1 MPATLRDAVW
11 LVMLICKTAPLGL
24 DHGSVPD
31 WYQIRIPVRKAA
43 GVSIHLTPAE
53 DFSPG
58 IAQI

>member
-31 WYQIRIPVRKAA
+31 WY
-43 GVSIHLTPAE
+43 
-53 DFSPG
+53 
-58 IAQI
+58 